1 MNVMIPINYDGEQP
15 TVSARALHTG
25 LEVSRRFSVWF
36 ETNSQGF
43 VENEDYTSVREST
56 EVRNNGGVQM
66 RELQDYSLTV
76 DMAKHIC
83 LMSRTEKGK
92 RIRQYFIDLE
102 KAWNTP
108 EQIMARALKVADKR
122 IELLKQD
129 NVVLAQD
136 VERMRPK
143 EIFADAVAASHT
155 SILIGELAKLLKQN
169 GVETGQR
176 RLFTWM
182 RDNGYLIKGG
192 SSRNMPTQKGV
203 ELGLFEIKETTINNP
218 DGSIRISR
226 TTSNIYILENRLK
239 AATFNRNMLK
249 KSTPV
254 HKNEDWEK
262 WNEQVKD
269 CRESLKESKK
279 LLTAVNREYKQ
290 NIKNRVFYQKVMQ
303 EFS

>member
-1 MNVMIPINYDGEQP
+1 MNVLIPINYDGEQP

-25 LEVSRRFSVWF
+25 LEISRRFSVWF

-43 VENEDYTSVREST
+43 VENEDYTSVLSGT
-56 EVRNNGGVQM
+56 VVNNGAH
-66 RELQDYSLTV
+66 REIQDYSLSV

-92 RIRQYFIDLE
+92 QIRQYFIELE

-122 IELLKQD
+122 IESLKQD
-129 NVVLAQD
+129 NAVLAQD

-176 RLFTWM
+176 RLFSWL
-182 RDNGYLIKGG
+182 RNHGYLIKSG
-192 SSRNMPTQKGV
+192 SSRNMPTQKSM
-203 ELGLFEIKETTINNP
+203 ELGLFEIKETTISNP

-226 TTSNIYILENRLK
+226 TT
-239 AATFNRNMLK
+239 
-249 KSTPV
+249 
-254 HKNEDWEK
+254 
-262 WNEQVKD
+262 
-269 CRESLKESKK
+269 
-279 LLTAVNREYKQ
+279 
-290 NIKNRVFYQKVMQ
+290 KVTGRGQ
-303 EFS
+303 QYFINKFIPA

>member
-1 MNVMIPINYDGEQP
+1 MNVLIPINYDGEQP

-25 LEVSRRFSVWF
+25 LEISRRFSVWF

-43 VENEDYTSVREST
+43 MENEDYTSVLIGT
-56 EVRNNGGVQM
+56 EVQNNGGIQK

-92 RIRQYFIDLE
+92 QIRQYFIDLE

-129 NVVLAQD
+129 NAVLAQN

-176 RLFTWM
+176 RLFSWL
-182 RDNGYLIKGG
+182 RNHGYLIKGG
-192 SSRNMPTQKGV
+192 SSRNMPTQKSM
-203 ELGLFEIKETTINNP
+203 ELGLFEIKETTISNP

-226 TTSNIYILENRLK
+226 TT
-239 AATFNRNMLK
+239 
-249 KSTPV
+249 
-254 HKNEDWEK
+254 
-262 WNEQVKD
+262 
-269 CRESLKESKK
+269 
-279 LLTAVNREYKQ
+279 
-290 NIKNRVFYQKVMQ
+290 KVTGRGQ
-303 EFS
+303 QYFINKFIPA

>member
-1 MNVMIPINYDGEQP
+1 MNVLIPINYDGEQP

-25 LEVSRRFSVWF
+25 LEISRRFSVWF

-43 VENEDYTSVREST
+43 VENEDYTSVLSGT
-56 EVRNNGGVQM
+56 VVNNGAH
-66 RELQDYSLTV
+66 REIQDYSLSV

-92 RIRQYFIDLE
+92 QIRQYFIDLE

-122 IELLKQD
+122 IESLKED
-129 NVVLAQD
+129 NAVLTQD

-176 RLFTWM
+176 RLFTWL
-182 RDNGYLIKGG
+182 RNHGYLIKSG
-192 SSRNMPTQKGV
+192 SSRNMPTQKSM
-203 ELGLFEIKETTINNP
+203 ELVLFEIKETTISNP

-226 TTSNIYILENRLK
+226 TT
-239 AATFNRNMLK
+239 
-249 KSTPV
+249 
-254 HKNEDWEK
+254 
-262 WNEQVKD
+262 
-269 CRESLKESKK
+269 
-279 LLTAVNREYKQ
+279 
-290 NIKNRVFYQKVMQ
+290 KVTGRGQ
-303 EFS
+303 QYFINKFIPA

>member
-1 MNVMIPINYDGEQP
+1 MNVLIPINYDGEQP

-25 LEVSRRFSVWF
+25 LEISRRFSVWF

-43 VENEDYTSVREST
+43 VENEDYTSVLSGT
-56 EVRNNGGVQM
+56 VVNNGAH
-66 RELQDYSLTV
+66 REIQDYSLSV

-92 RIRQYFIDLE
+92 QIRQYFIDLE

-122 IELLKQD
+122 IESLKQD
-129 NVVLAQD
+129 NVLLAQD

-176 RLFTWM
+176 RLFSWL
-182 RDNGYLIKGG
+182 RNHGYLIKGG
-192 SSRNMPTQKGV
+192 SSRNMPTQKSM
-203 ELGLFEIKETTINNP
+203 ELGLFEIKETTISNP

-226 TTSNIYILENRLK
+226 TT
-239 AATFNRNMLK
+239 
-249 KSTPV
+249 
-254 HKNEDWEK
+254 
-262 WNEQVKD
+262 
-269 CRESLKESKK
+269 
-279 LLTAVNREYKQ
+279 
-290 NIKNRVFYQKVMQ
+290 KVTGRGQ
-303 EFS
+303 QYFINKFIPA